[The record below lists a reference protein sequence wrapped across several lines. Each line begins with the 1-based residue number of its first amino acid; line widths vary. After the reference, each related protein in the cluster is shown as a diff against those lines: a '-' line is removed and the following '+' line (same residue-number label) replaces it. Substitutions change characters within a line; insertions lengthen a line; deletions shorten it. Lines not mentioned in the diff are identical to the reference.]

1 MLNRSL
7 KFMNPVISQNACHD
21 FMEKKSWGT
30 NRVSIKDL
38 ILSSLGP
45 LQANVTC
52 IQIQTHNSCTNTF
65 SFIQPLSQCFFFF
78 FANVSGEDEIW
89 FGIFAIKSQN
99 IYSVRHLTSS
109 KYTRFYMHERVTL
122 DMTSNTLFQYLLLLG
137 LIFILE
143 SIYYF
148 SSKKS

>member
-1 MLNRSL
+1 
-7 KFMNPVISQNACHD
+7 MNPVISQNACHD

-30 NRVSIKDL
+30 SGVSIKDL

-78 FANVSGEDEIW
+78 FANVSGEDEI
-89 FGIFAIKSQN
+89 
-99 IYSVRHLTSS
+99 
-109 KYTRFYMHERVTL
+109 
-122 DMTSNTLFQYLLLLG
+122 
-137 LIFILE
+137 
-143 SIYYF
+143 
-148 SSKKS
+148 